1 MAGFVFELQLLGH
14 VVLAMVLG
22 ALVGL
27 EREYSDKPAGLR
39 THMLVCGAAAL
50 LVSVSTALIEDF
62 DDNIAALRVDPIRV
76 IEAVVAGVSFL
87 GAGTI
92 FRRGGESHIEGLT
105 TAASLLF
112 VAGVGVCVAADRI
125 ILAVGATI
133 LVFLV
138 LHSHQWLSLPHSRA
152 APPPDSSDS
161 GSTKSARGDQ

>member
-1 MAGFVFELQLLGH
+1 MMMEFVFELQLLGH
-14 VVLAMVLG
+14 VALAMVLG
-22 ALVGL
+22 AVVGL

-50 LVSVSTALIEDF
+50 LVSVSNALVEDF
-62 DDNIAALRVDPIRV
+62 GDTISALRVDPIRV

-92 FRRGGESHIEGLT
+92 FRRGSENNIQGLT

-112 VAGVGVCVAADRI
+112 VAGIGICVATDRI
-125 ILAVGATI
+125 VLAVGATI

-138 LHSHQWLSLPHSRA
+138 LHSSQWFNLPHGSA
-152 APPPDSSDS
+152 TPPDDIAS
-161 GSTKSARGDQ
+161 RGEQ